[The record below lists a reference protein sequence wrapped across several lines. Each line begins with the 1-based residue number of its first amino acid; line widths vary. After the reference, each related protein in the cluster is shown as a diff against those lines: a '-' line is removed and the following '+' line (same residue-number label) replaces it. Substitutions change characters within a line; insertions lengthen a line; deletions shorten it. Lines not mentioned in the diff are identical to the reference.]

1 MLLSILHKNRTSHQG
16 SHLSQKTHHLL
27 KSFCLKKLMNPSF
40 QEKQCKILRKP
51 IEVKKFRTTHW
62 ELIQT
67 LLMRTFLNQRES
79 RWIQLS
85 LQQPILKLAIMQS
98 HLQTKQSISVK
109 IYLSV
114 NQDPQPKQKSRR
126 KRLFQSLLM
135 KNTKKSHL
143 KKNTSDTAY
152 NNTR

>member
-16 SHLSQKTHHLL
+16 SHLSRKTHHLL

-40 QEKQCKILRKP
+40 QGKQCKILRKL
-51 IEVKKFRTTHW
+51 IEVKRFRTTHW

-67 LLMRTFLNQRES
+67 LLMRTFLNQREN

-126 KRLFQSLLM
+126 KRFFQSLLM